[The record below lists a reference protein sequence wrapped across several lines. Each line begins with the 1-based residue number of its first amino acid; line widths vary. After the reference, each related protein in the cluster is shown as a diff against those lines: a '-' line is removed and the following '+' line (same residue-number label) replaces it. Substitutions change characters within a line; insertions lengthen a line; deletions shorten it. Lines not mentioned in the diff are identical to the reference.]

1 MPSAIRRTIAGLL
14 LVALHAS
21 CGWTTTLSLH
31 DARLERSLAN
41 IEQSLHRVPVRVAE
55 FSPLASPLARPT
67 CADSRPP
74 EALATPDPLVQ
85 LDDADIRVSFI
96 VDASGL
102 VESPFILESAGTLDD
117 EAVLRAVR
125 HWRFRPALCNG
136 VPTEMEARVRFVG
149 SGF

>member
-1 MPSAIRRTIAGLL
+1 MGSATRRTIAGLL
-14 LVALHAS
+14 VVALHVS
-21 CGWTTTLSLH
+21 CGWTTTFSLH
-31 DARLERSLAN
+31 DPRIDRGLAN
-41 IEQSLHRVPVRVAE
+41 LEQSLHWVPVHTSE
-55 FSPLASPLARPT
+55 FSPLAPVLARST

-85 LDDADIRVSFI
+85 LDDLDVRVSFI
-96 VDASGL
+96 VDADGR
-102 VESPFILESAGTLDD
+102 VESPFILESAGALDD

-149 SGF
+149 SGL